1 MACFRLGLGDKGY
14 EFLSILNPINHSYNL
29 ETITK
34 YKKEPFVVSAD
45 VYTNKDMLG
54 RGGWSWYTGS
64 SSWFY
69 KIIIEE
75 LLGLKKEDGFLNI
88 NPCIPKKWKNFEIH
102 YKYKTSMY
110 NIKVNNLNEKN
121 AGVEKVIL
129 NNEVITDKKIFLQN
143 DGKIYNVEI
152 FM

>member
-1 MACFRLGLGDKGY
+1 
-14 EFLSILNPINHSYNL
+14 
-29 ETITK
+29 
-34 YKKEPFVVSAD
+34 
-45 VYTNKDMLG
+45 MLG